1 MHTSKEEINGINIL
15 LRNWLIAEP
24 KATVL
29 LVHGYGE
36 HSGRYEET
44 ASKLNDAG
52 YSVYTY
58 DRRGEGQTDGLKGHI
73 QSMNNHVSDLIEVRK
88 RVDVKGKFFLMAHS
102 LGGLVCMTYL
112 LDHKPTDIDGVILS
126 SPFIK
131 IDDGT
136 APILQKLAGIVAAIF
151 PKMPTVG
158 LDVNLIS
165 RDPAEV
171 AKYVNDPFVYHGKT
185 NAKTGYEMIKAI
197 KNVQSKFSEFDL
209 PFIIIHGSK
218 DKLAD
223 PQGSK
228 WLFERSISKDKKLV
242 ILDGLYHE
250 TMREPEKEQFFG
262 GVLDWLSARD

>member
-1 MHTSKEEINGINIL
+1 MQKTKEQINGIHIL
-15 LRNWLIAEP
+15 LRNWIIEKP
-24 KATVL
+24 KGTIL

-44 ASKLNDAG
+44 ASKLNKAG

-58 DRRGEGQTDGLKGHI
+58 DRRGEGESEGAKGHI
-73 QSMNNHVSDLIEVRK
+73 QSINNHVGDLIEIKK
-88 RVDVKGKFFLMAHS
+88 RVVVQGKFFLMAHS
-102 LGGLVCMTYL
+102 LGGLVSLTYL

-136 APILQKLAGIVAAIF
+136 APLLQKLAGILAAIF
-151 PKMPTVG
+151 PKLPTIA

-165 RDPAEV
+165 RDPKEV
-171 AKYVNDPFVYHGKT
+171 EKYVSDPLVYHGKT

-197 KNVQSKFSEFDL
+197 KHVQSKFKEMKL
-209 PFIIIHGSK
+209 PFLILHGSE

-228 WLFERSISKDKKLV
+228 WLYEQSLSNDKTLL

-250 TMREPEKEQFFG
+250 TMREPEKAEFFD
-262 GVLDWLSARD
+262 GVISWLDARV